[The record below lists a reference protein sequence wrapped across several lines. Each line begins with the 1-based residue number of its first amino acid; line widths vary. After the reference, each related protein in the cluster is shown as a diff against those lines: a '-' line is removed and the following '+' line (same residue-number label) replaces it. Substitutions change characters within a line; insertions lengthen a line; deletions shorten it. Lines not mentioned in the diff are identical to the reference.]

1 MQKVGIPAGID
12 FAKSLGITSL
22 KNPSQAQYGL
32 SLVLGG
38 AEVPL
43 LQMTNAYA
51 VFTNGGKKVS
61 TTTIID
67 IQDKRGTLVY
77 EYKPQIEQ
85 VLDPRVAF
93 LISSI
98 LSDNSAR
105 SEVFGNALS
114 ISRPAAVKTGTTND
128 YRDALTIGYTPSLVI
143 GVWVGNNDNSPMNN
157 IAGSLGAAPIWRT
170 LMQQYLQGTP
180 VEHFNPPSG
189 LDVVKICKENGKK
202 SRTATSSAYFEYFLS
217 NTSPNTYCDE
227 ANTPT
232 PTNEPTD
239 TPAPSETPT
248 PQPTTAEAT
257 PTITEP
263 TSLPTSNQT
272 PTPIL
277 TISPTL

>member
-1 MQKVGIPAGID
+1 
-12 FAKSLGITSL
+12 
-22 KNPSQAQYGL
+22 
-32 SLVLGG
+32 
-38 AEVPL
+38 
-43 LQMTNAYA
+43 MTNAYA
-51 VFTNGGKKVS
+51 VFANGGKKVS

-77 EYKPQIEQ
+77 EYKPQLEQ

-98 LSDNSAR
+98 LSDNKAR

-114 ISRPAAVKTGTTND
+114 INRPAAVKTGTTND

-170 LMQQYLQGTP
+170 LMQQYLAQTP
-180 VEHFNPPSG
+180 IEHFNPPSG
-189 LDVVKICKENGKK
+189 VDVVKICKENGKK

-217 NTSPNTYCDE
+217 NTSPTTYCDQE
-227 ANTPT
+227 SSPT
-232 PTNEPTD
+232 PTISPTT
-239 TPAPSETPT
+239 TPASSDTPT
-248 PQPTTAEAT
+248 PQPTNAETTLT
-257 PTITEP
+257 PTITQPSATPIEAI
-263 TSLPTSNQT
+263 S

-277 TISPTL
+277 TITPTL